1 MAEPSAMEIKTMPY
15 PSKRVWIV
23 GCIALAACVGLAAA
37 GVSYSSQTAFCLSC
51 HEMRVYQ
58 DELMRSLHAKDAQ
71 GKAIGCSQCHIPSG
85 NLVRMLGAKAW
96 MGTKDLW
103 VHNVEG
109 GTDLNRAAM
118 QPIARR
124 FTDDA
129 NCRACHQDLTR
140 NAKADGPIS
149 VEGRLAHDNY
159 EGKNGQAR
167 SGCVGC
173 HRNLAHLPVFD
184 ERIPANHKFAQKIK
198 EIRP

>member
-1 MAEPSAMEIKTMPY
+1 MVYLALVLLFVAKFTICASRGLFRTTMPRGMAEPSAMETKTMPY

-58 DELMRSLHAKDAQ
+58 DELMLSPHAKDAQ

-85 NLVRMLGAKAW
+85 NLARMLGAKAW
-96 MGTKDLW
+96 MGIKDLW

-118 QPIARR
+118 QPLHA
-124 FTDDA
+124 
-129 NCRACHQDLTR
+129 
-140 NAKADGPIS
+140 G
-149 VEGRLAHDNY
+149 
-159 EGKNGQAR
+159 
-167 SGCVGC
+167 
-173 HRNLAHLPVFD
+173 LPTMPTAAPAI
-184 ERIPANHKFAQKIK
+184 RI
-198 EIRP
+198 